1 MIEILMKWRVALMMY
16 HDLGEVTNL
25 TGAEVRM
32 VEHVLKQL
40 ASAAS
45 DHAARADPDVCGQ
58 AQAGF
63 GGGVMFALLVQT
75 WAMNAMAKAQSFRGI
90 CDWFLFLS

>member
-1 MIEILMKWRVALMMY
+1 MIEVLMKWRVALMMY

-45 DHAARADPDVCGQ
+45 DHAARADPDVCG
-58 AQAGF
+58 ACRPC
-63 GGGVMFALLVQT
+63 GGSLLWCF
-75 WAMNAMAKAQSFRGI
+75 WASLCYFMSG
-90 CDWFLFLS
+90 